1 MSLYEGVTESKA
13 QRGARYTNNKRNKE
27 NTMKANTKNNGAKN
41 SNKAGNGSKGANK
54 AKKAAAVEQA
64 AAVAEAVA
72 EVKQAT
78 GAVVVRVLAENL
90 AGETLDGKLETT
102 IKRHTLKGESKCG
115 MVKRLLMEA
124 GMTKEKLV
132 ALVEAKHGELKETT
146 LNTIR
151 ADLKRTLGTGDI
163 ACKGWRTDG
172 KAGKMATAAVAKLRT
187 HVLGV
192 SAYAAGLVTV
202 ETKKEETSAE

>member
-1 MSLYEGVTESKA
+1 MTLRNAT
-13 QRGARYTNNKRNKE
+13 RTNKQTKQDT
-27 NTMKANTKNNGAKN
+27 TMKTNKANNGAKN
-41 SNKAGNGSKGANK
+41 SKANNGSKGAKK
-54 AKKAAAVEQA
+54 AKQA
-64 AAVAEAVA
+64 SE
-72 EVKQAT
+72 AT

-102 IKRHTLKGESKCG
+102 IKRRNLKGESKCA
-115 MVKRLLMEA
+115 MVKRLLMQD
-124 GMTKEKLV
+124 GMTKEELIEE
-132 ALVEAKHGELKETT
+132 VEKVHGELKDTT

-172 KAGKMATAAVAKLRT
+172 KAGKLATAAVAKLRT

-202 ETKKEETSAE
+202 ETKKEESTTAASEQAEQQAELVA